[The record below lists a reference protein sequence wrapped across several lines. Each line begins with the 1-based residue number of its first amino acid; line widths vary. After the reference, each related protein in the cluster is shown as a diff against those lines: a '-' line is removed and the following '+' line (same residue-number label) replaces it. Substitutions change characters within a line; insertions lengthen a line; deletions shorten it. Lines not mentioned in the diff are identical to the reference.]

1 MTQPKGSLT
10 AHQYEIMQVVWDTG
24 PEGVA
29 STTIWEKICARRDVT
44 RTTVVN
50 QVERLHRR
58 GWLVRREEAGLIRY
72 TAAVSHQQAVQLLA
86 GEFLDDFFG
95 GSASEL
101 VASLQGSRRLKAAE
115 VQRLRAVLD
124 ETKTRGD
131 GRDKP

>member
-1 MTQPKGSLT
+1 MKQPKGSLT
-10 AHQYEIMQVVWDTG
+10 AHQYEIMQTVWSAG

-29 STTIWEKICARRDVT
+29 ATAIWEGICTRRSVT

-58 GWLVRREEAGLIRY
+58 GWLVRREEGGLIRY
-72 TAAVSHQQAVQLLA
+72 TAAVSRQQAVQLLA
-86 GEFLDDFFG
+86 GEFLDDFFD

-115 VQRLRAVLD
+115 IQRLRALLD
-124 ETKTRGD
+124 STKTRGD
-131 GRDKP
+131 RTDKP